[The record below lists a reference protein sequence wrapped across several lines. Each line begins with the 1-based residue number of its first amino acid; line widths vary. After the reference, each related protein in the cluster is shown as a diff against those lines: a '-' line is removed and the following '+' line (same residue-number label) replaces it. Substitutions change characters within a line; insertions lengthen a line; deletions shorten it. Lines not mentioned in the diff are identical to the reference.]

1 MKADALCHRRIRSRS
16 PGSRACCRIRI
27 PRLDRMGG
35 ERVEAEFD
43 LYHGVVAAQ
52 QEIVKALRLDGMDA

>member
-1 MKADALCHRRIRSRS
+1 
-16 PGSRACCRIRI
+16 
-27 PRLDRMGG
+27 MGG